1 MTLFSYE
8 DWYATGGTRRQMER
22 ALATG
27 VVRRVRRGVL
37 TDAETTR
44 KASLAHR
51 LSAQAAARYLG
62 PRTFFSHFSAAVLH
76 GLPLLPSRLNE
87 LTVIR
92 TGGGHGSVHP
102 TLHARD
108 TVLTVAETTQIDGLP
123 VTSLVRTVSDLARML
138 PFHEAVMVL
147 DCALRRGAG
156 RPELLSATRKGRG
169 CRRAERSIL
178 FADGDAESPGESLSR
193 VRMYEGGLVMP
204 VLQKEIRD
212 AHGRLLGRT
221 DFWWEAVG
229 VVGEF
234 DGKVK
239 YDELVASDVD
249 VADVVMDEKQREQ
262 SIQDEVRRV
271 VRWTW
276 ADLWD
281 GTMLKRL
288 TPLVGTR

>member
-1 MTLFSYE
+1 MYK
-8 DWYATGGTRRQMER
+8 RQ
-22 ALATG
+22 
-27 VVRRVRRGVL
+27 
-37 TDAETTR
+37 
-44 KASLAHR
+44 
-51 LSAQAAARYLG
+51 
-62 PRTFFSHFSAAVLH
+62 
-76 GLPLLPSRLNE
+76 
-87 LTVIR
+87 
-92 TGGGHGSVHP
+92 
-102 TLHARD
+102 
-108 TVLTVAETTQIDGLP
+108 
-123 VTSLVRTVSDLARML
+123 
-138 PFHEAVMVL
+138 
-147 DCALRRGAG
+147 
-156 RPELLSATRKGRG
+156 ELLSATRKGRG

-276 ADLWD
+276 ADLWAVSYTHLDVYKRQALQYLKKPDVGQAFSMQMVTGPPGIGGLLSKHGRSGDPAFAPREGTGQDASGDRYRQPGTGHPDPAKTGSNGD
-281 GTMLKRL
+281 GGRPDQREPRVTAQRGRFRNSGRDGGIHRPESSQGYPKFPEWSAAWRRRPCRDGECG
-288 TPLVGTR
+288 TPVPGTRPPPPTRHWPPRQSPN